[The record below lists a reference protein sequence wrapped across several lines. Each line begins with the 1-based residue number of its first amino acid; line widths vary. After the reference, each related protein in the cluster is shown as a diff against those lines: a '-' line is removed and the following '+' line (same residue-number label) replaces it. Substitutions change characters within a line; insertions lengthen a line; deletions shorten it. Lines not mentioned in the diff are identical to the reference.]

1 MQSTNSLRRTEMTTT
16 KDTYEYC
23 ENLIQKEIDG
33 VFVTIS
39 SWSRECADHNEEFI
53 SFKQKRSEELKI
65 LYKHLENI
73 QKMKFSYTT
82 GR

>member
-1 MQSTNSLRRTEMTTT
+1 MPMRVFEMTTPKET
-16 KDTYEYC
+16 FDYC
-23 ENLIQKEIDG
+23 EHLIQEKVDET
-33 VFVTIS
+33 FVNIS

-53 SFKQKRSEELKI
+53 FFKQKRSEELKI

-82 GR
+82 GI